1 MRSYTVYIHTTPDGR
16 KYVGMTNCNPR
27 ERWSNG
33 RGYTQKVFGSAIEE
47 FGWENILHEI
57 IAEDLTQEEACDM
70 EIALIKKYNTTDRK
84 YGYNVRK
91 GGNIPS
97 EQNGKNPNSK
107 CKMMIIKLTDE
118 EHELLKRDAHAH
130 NMNVSEY
137 IRYLVAKE
145 RKEREKKND

>member
-1 MRSYTVYIHTTPDGR
+1 MISYTVYIHTTPDGR

-27 ERWSNG
+27 DRWSNG
-33 RGYTQKVFGSAIEE
+33 RGYTQKVFGSAIEQ

-57 IAEDLTQEEACDM
+57 IAEDLTREEASDM

-91 GGNIPS
+91 GGNVPS
-97 EQNGKNPNSK
+97 EQNGKNPNAK
-107 CKMMIIKLTDE
+107 GKMTIIKLTDE
-118 EHELLKRDAHAH
+118 EHDLLKRDAHEH
-130 NMNVSEY
+130 NMNISQY

-145 RKEREKKND
+145 RKERSNENK